1 MNYRD
6 VARNTSIRNRFRC
19 LSAIDQRKCDFLKKL
34 SFTLLSRLH
43 REEDPVLRE
52 CIIYKIKMLCG
63 LSLGIRLDTYD
74 NIPPPIRLSLL
85 LENLTYPFC
94 KEFLRFRKEDIHH
107 FYVLL
112 NFSNVCV
119 FDNRATMSGEEIF
132 IRGLYE
138 LCTGEKKQVLRRSL
152 AVIRVIKHGASI
164 IL

>member
-34 SFTLLSRLH
+34 SFTLLTRLH
-43 REEDPVLRE
+43 RVEDPVERE

-119 FDNRATMSGEEIF
+119 FDNRATMSGEEIEMDCMNCVLE
-132 IRGLYE
+132 R
-138 LCTGEKKQVLRRSL
+138 KRQVLRRSL

>member
-43 REEDPVLRE
+43 REEDPVWRE

-112 NFSNVCV
+112 KWSRQEYQSNGIIWLLWCCSLTL
-119 FDNRATMSGEEIF
+119 ATS
-132 IRGLYE
+132 
-138 LCTGEKKQVLRRSL
+138 
-152 AVIRVIKHGASI
+152 ASSKSWLLI
-164 IL
+164 SSHIYM

>member
-1 MNYRD
+1 MWIIF
-6 VARNTSIRNRFRC
+6 RNSI
-19 LSAIDQRKCDFLKKL
+19 
-34 SFTLLSRLH
+34 
-43 REEDPVLRE
+43 
-52 CIIYKIKMLCG
+52 G
-63 LSLGIRLDTYD
+63 WTYD

-138 LCTGEKKQVLRRSL
+138 LCTGEKVLRRSL
-152 AVIRVIKHGASI
+152 AVIRVIKHGALI